1 MSRICRD
8 DEEELVER
16 IGVFI
21 CHCGENIAKTVDIDE
36 VLDYVKTLPD
46 VVFAREYMFMCSK
59 QGTDLIQE
67 AIKEHGITGTVVA
80 SCSHEQHWKT
90 FADAIEEVGLNP
102 HRHAQVNI
110 REWVSWVTEDPEKAT
125 EKAKRY
131 LAGGIARSRLKEP
144 GATCSR

>member
-67 AIKEHGITGTVVA
+67 AIRSMESLAQLSHPVHMNSTG
-80 SCSHEQHWKT
+80 
-90 FADAIEEVGLNP
+90 
-102 HRHAQVNI
+102 RHLLM
-110 REWVSWVTEDPEKAT
+110 P
-125 EKAKRY
+125 
-131 LAGGIARSRLKEP
+131 
-144 GATCSR
+144 